1 VLSGVRAVFPQASL
15 SASDIFTEGLAYAA
29 RRVSDAFLFQMDARH
44 IPYRDEFDLIGAFDV
59 LEHVE
64 DDGAVLEQLW
74 QACKAGGNVVLTV
87 PQHRWLWSRMD
98 DFAHH
103 KRRYTRDELV
113 QKLERAGFRIEYA
126 TSFISLLL
134 PLMLATR
141 LLRKPGGTEM
151 EDQMDA
157 AGLNIGKLTNA
168 VLSLVMAVERGLIR
182 IGLRMPLGGSLLVI
196 ARKPVA
202 AGND

>member
-1 VLSGVRAVFPQASL
+1 
-15 SASDIFTEGLAYAA
+15 
-29 RRVSDAFLFQMDARH
+29 M
-44 IPYRDEFDLIGAFDV
+44 
-59 LEHVE
+59 
-64 DDGAVLEQLW
+64 
-74 QACKAGGNVVLTV
+74 
-87 PQHRWLWSRMD
+87 
-98 DFAHH
+98 
-103 KRRYTRDELV
+103 
-113 QKLERAGFRIEYA
+113 
-126 TSFISLLL
+126 
-134 PLMLATR
+134 LMLATR